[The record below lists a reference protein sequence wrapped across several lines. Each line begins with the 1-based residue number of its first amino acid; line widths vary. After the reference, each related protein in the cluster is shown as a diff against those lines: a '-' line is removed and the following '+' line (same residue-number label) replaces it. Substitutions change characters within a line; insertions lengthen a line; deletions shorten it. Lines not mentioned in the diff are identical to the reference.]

1 MDEATEVEL
10 RAALVAERA
19 ALVAERARSAE
30 LEERIAKLEKQLAKL
45 LELLGQDSSNSNK
58 PPSSDP
64 VLSQNSIAPVRPHKS
79 GPGGDSQQ
87 RVRARQHWP
96 YGLGLWRLLRMTERL
111 FPLYAAWRW

>member
-1 MDEATEVEL
+1 MAANVDTFGGGADDALERLGGEL
-10 RAALVAERA
+10 AALGG
-19 ALVAERARSAE
+19 
-30 LEERIAKLEKQLAKL
+30 LEE
-45 LELLGQDSSNSNK
+45 
-58 PPSSDP
+58 P
-64 VLSQNSIAPVRPHKS
+64 VLSQNSVAPVRPHKS